1 MFLDGA
7 PDCFLKKS
15 FYLLIFQAVKCVN
28 QASDLC
34 PLTRVTCRNT
44 VNQFSGLH
52 LDSHLSMYVVKQ
64 PDKCFHIIVCC
75 GWYLRLAVAG
85 VARC

>member
-1 MFLDGA
+1 MILTFDSHPLGLHFLLW
-7 PDCFLKKS
+7 PKKREKCFLMEFQTDFFFKKS
-15 FYLLIFQAVKCVN
+15 VYLHIFQAVKCVN

-52 LDSHLSMYVVKQ
+52 LDSYLSMYVVK
-64 PDKCFHIIVCC
+64 
-75 GWYLRLAVAG
+75 
-85 VARC
+85 